1 MRTYECIDRAKRC
14 HGNSVTRFGEI
25 SLIRQNYKSLWQFF
39 EMGLSIWQNCEPTIA
54 NLAIFH
60 CL

>member
-1 MRTYECIDRAKRC
+1 MYRPGEAMSWT
-14 HGNSVTRFGEI
+14 SVTRFGEI